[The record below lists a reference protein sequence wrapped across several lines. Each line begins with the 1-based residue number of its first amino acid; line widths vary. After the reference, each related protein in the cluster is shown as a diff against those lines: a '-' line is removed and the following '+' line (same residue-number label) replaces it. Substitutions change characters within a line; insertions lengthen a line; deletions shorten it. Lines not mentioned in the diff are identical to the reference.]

1 MSAAYYMD
9 VNVSMSITTGLRR
22 RGIDVVTSQEDG
34 TRSDDDEVVLT
45 RATDLHRVLVS
56 HDADLLTITR
66 QWQTSGRHFE
76 GLVFI
81 PQRGSSIGQCV
92 IDLELIASCCVPSEL
107 ANQVIFLPL
116 D

>member
-34 TRSDDDEVVLT
+34 TRSDEDEVVLA

-56 HDADLLTITR
+56 HDNDLLGITK
-66 QWQTSGRHFE
+66 QWQTAGRNFE
-76 GLVFI
+76 GFVFI

-92 IDLELIASCCVPSEL
+92 ADLELIASCCSPSEL
-107 ANQVIFLPL
+107 VNQVVFLPL

>member
-81 PQRGSSIGQCV
+81 PQSGSSFHSPERFKHRTV
-92 IDLELIASCCVPSEL
+92 RH
-107 ANQVIFLPL
+107 
-116 D
+116 